1 MTEQHRENVR
11 QHRQRTAEGTR
22 QGETE
27 EQEGGEKEEG
37 VWRRLEELE
46 RRELEWEELGG

>member
-11 QHRQRTAEGTR
+11 QHRQWTAEGMR

-27 EQEGGEKEEG
+27 EQEEGEKE

-46 RRELEWEELGG
+46 RRELERDELGG